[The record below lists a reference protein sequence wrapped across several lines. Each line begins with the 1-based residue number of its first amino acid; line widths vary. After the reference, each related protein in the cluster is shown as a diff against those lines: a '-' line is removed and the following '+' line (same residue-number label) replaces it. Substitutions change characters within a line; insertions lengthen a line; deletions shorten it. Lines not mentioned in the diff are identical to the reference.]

1 MSLSLKIYHSFFQE
15 REEAKNCAPYFIHRF
30 INPRHKKHN
39 VTGMSDLPGN
49 KKTYIKLFQTQD
61 FQT

>member
-1 MSLSLKIYHSFFQE
+1 MSLSLKIYNSFFQE

-39 VTGMSDLPGN
+39 VTGMSDLPEN
-49 KKTYIKLFQTQD
+49 KKNI
-61 FQT
+61 